1 MDDKFFADIVMSGRI
16 FDLRVGDGISEF
28 DSRLRFGCIEE
39 SYGRKESRMLRRDY
53 GLFEATFIAGPS
65 WRCSNLIIEVHRLAS
80 TVGLVDEVRR
90 LEGLSLPQYVV
101 WMKVQRS
108 IQEEGKGALLRGLER
123 VGSTA
128 RYGVVET
135 GVVVDVLD
143 DGTARADSPGSGDI
157 WSISLTGVS
166 GAVR

>member
-1 MDDKFFADIVMSGRI
+1 
-16 FDLRVGDGISEF
+16 
-28 DSRLRFGCIEE
+28 
-39 SYGRKESRMLRRDY
+39 
-53 GLFEATFIAGPS
+53 
-65 WRCSNLIIEVHRLAS
+65 
-80 TVGLVDEVRR
+80 
-90 LEGLSLPQYVV
+90 VV